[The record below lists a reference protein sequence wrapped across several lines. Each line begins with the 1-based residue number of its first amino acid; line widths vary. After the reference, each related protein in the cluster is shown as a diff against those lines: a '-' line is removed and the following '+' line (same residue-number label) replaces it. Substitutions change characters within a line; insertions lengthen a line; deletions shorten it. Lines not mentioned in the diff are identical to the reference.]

1 MKPLFLLLFL
11 FLSFSN
17 VFSITTEEY
26 DCLLKLVTKL
36 EVLSQFP
43 QTLNENTDY
52 DFCSTTNLTCGPQN
66 GVTFMNLYQNE
77 SSTNIINYSDISCVE
92 ISVVEFGRWNVAPNF
107 FNFSNR
113 LQTAS
118 CYDCKITE
126 INSKVNTDYLIINLN
141 KPIYKPILL
150 SNIINCI
157 NAEFHSSNGDPFNS
171 VEIENDLLNSTLQ
184 VYNQFIL
191 GGVVRKIPDLSNV
204 QFQIAQYYIGEP
216 FDLNSLKN
224 LSTHT
229 FINRVSLLP
238 TNSSFGPFPFPI
250 DIERLNPTNRT
261 DVLSHKYFASDLA
274 FQKPDD
280 YLDLNSS
287 KSGSEQIYL
296 GKVGPD
302 FNIDGNLPFKSF
314 NSDLKVLYFLNG
326 NLSNVPN
333 FENASDLFV
342 LASLTNNSIGGNL
355 KKPWI
360 KKYLRNL
367 DLSNNKITGT
377 IDDSYCSTLIKVT
390 NNSMSGN
397 LPNCYACNLK
407 INRFRESFIGNN
419 FTNIDSLN
427 ETCKIIPNMKTTEIK
442 VEIPGGILNITKLL
456 IFGQNIGYSVMDYFY
471 SGTFELDP
479 SIPLTTEIQNSLIS
493 SYFYTKTRAIYKMT
507 YQSNGEIFYLTPD
520 PYPPTPINVTTN
532 NGLITIQGIY
542 FSYNI
547 SVISITMNN
556 GKQICNVVGDPTFF
570 TIKCQLS
577 ELPNPSKNVSTLLIV
592 DELQTLFYLDLDD
605 TIVNNYNKCL
615 DYCNVDNG
623 ICDYSNGICNC
634 NYGWIGDSC
643 SIPFFE
649 CLNNCSNVGICNTTN
664 GECDCNIGRVLND
677 CSGYE
682 CLDPTCGSGSG
693 SGNNKHGQCNYLK
706 GICNCNLNWFG
717 ENCTIPNHYVSSV
730 EPSTTLGGLVKLFGW
745 FGDLHDGLSIKIGKL
760 DCDLILPIINDTINC
775 KIGSGNGIQNITIF
789 QNGITWIGI
798 NKYLYINNDIKP
810 NCLNNCTNL
819 NQGICISNGQCQCYS
834 GWTGFDC
841 SSPTNN
847 GGGGDLPSTNSTINN
862 NGSTSFENQKTSY
875 QVWVTDLVEI
885 DFNGNIISKYPLLN
899 NWIVNN
905 TEIKNGISQ
914 FTQLINETN
923 CRVNMTIEELPK
935 SKDINFAGIDLK
947 FDKGSI
953 KVSISIENYNY
964 KNILNTL
971 QLRMKSLVSTL
982 SEEEEDDCNDQSTEI
997 NSNLENTNLL
1007 NYISIS
1013 KDNKV
1018 LTGRFLN
1025 RVISDGRSTIITTSL
1040 ISNDNSSIEIGLNL
1054 PHFLNQCL
1062 IDPDFSVLLSSQFKS
1077 CGKNNELKSYIIPV
1091 SVICGFIG
1099 ISLIIGGSYLIYR
1112 KKFIEKDLKKK
1123 LKNIEM
1129 QKNK

>member
-1 MKPLFLLLFL
+1 MKSLFLLLFL

-17 VFSITTEEY
+17 VFSLTPEEY
-26 DCLLKLVTKL
+26 DCLVKLTTKL

-43 QTLNENTDY
+43 TINGNTEI
-52 DFCSTTNLTCGPQN
+52 DFCSPNSYLTCGSEK
-66 GVTFMNLYQNE
+66 GIIWMNLYQNE
-77 SSTNIINYSDISCVE
+77 SSTNIMNYSDISCVE
-92 ISVVEFGRWNVAPNF
+92 IGTSVFNRWNVAPNF

-113 LQTAS
+113 IYSVS
-118 CYDCKITE
+118 CFNCNITE
-126 INSKVNTDYLIINLN
+126 INSKVNADYLFINLN
-141 KPIYKPILL
+141 KPIYEKILL
-150 SNIINCI
+150 SNIINCQGVEI
-157 NAEFHSSNGDPFNS
+157 QSSNGDPYNS
-171 VEIENDLLNSTLQ
+171 VEFENDLPKSTLQ
-184 VYNQFIL
+184 IYNQFNL
-191 GGVVRKIPDLSNV
+191 GAVVRKIPDLTNV
-204 QFQIAQYYIGEP
+204 LFSIAQYYIGDP

-229 FINRVSLLP
+229 FINQVKMSP
-238 TNSSFGPFPFPI
+238 TNPSFGPFPFPI
-250 DIERLNPTNRT
+250 DIERLNPTNNT
-261 DVLSHKYFASDLA
+261 KVLPHTYFSSDLV

-287 KSGSEQIYL
+287 KFGSEQIYL
-296 GKVGPD
+296 NKIGPD

-314 NSDLKVLYFLNG
+314 NPNLRVLYFLNG
-326 NLSNVPN
+326 YLSKVPN
-333 FENASDLFV
+333 FDNSNELLV
-342 LASLTNNSIGGNL
+342 LVSLTNNSIGGNL
-355 KKPWI
+355 KKPWVN
-360 KKYLRNL
+360 KHLRNL

-377 IDDSYCSTLIKVT
+377 IDNSYCSTLIRVT

-397 LPNCYACNLK
+397 IPNCYACNLK
-407 INRFRESFIGNN
+407 INEFRELFIGNN
-419 FTNIDSLN
+419 FSNIDYLN

-442 VEIPGGILNITKLL
+442 LEVLGDIVNITKFL
-456 IFGQNIGYSVMDYFY
+456 IFGQNIGYNVRDYSY
-471 SGTFELDP
+471 LETFELEP
-479 SIPLTTEIQNSLIS
+479 ALPLITEIQNSLIV
-493 SYFYTKTRAIYKMT
+493 SYFYSKTRTIYKMT
-507 YQSNGEIFYLTPD
+507 YHSNGEIFYLTPD
-520 PYPPTPINVTTN
+520 PYPPTPINVTSN

-556 GKQICNVVGDPTFF
+556 GKQICNVIGDPTFY
-570 TIKCQLS
+570 TIQCQLS
-577 ELPNPSKNVSTLLIV
+577 ELPIPSKNVSTLLKV
-592 DELQTLFYLDLDD
+592 DELQTLFYIDLDG
-605 TIVNNYNKCL
+605 TIVNYYNKCL

-623 ICDYSNGICNC
+623 ICDYSTGICNC

-649 CLNNCSNVGICNTTN
+649 CLNNCSNVGICNTTI
-664 GECDCNIGRVLND
+664 GECTCNSGRVLND

-682 CLDPTCGSGSG
+682 CLDPTCGGGGSKI
-693 SGNNKHGQCNYLK
+693 NKHGECNYLK
-706 GICNCNLNWFG
+706 GICNCYLNWFG

-760 DCDLILPIINDTINC
+760 DCDLILPIYNDTINC
-775 KIGSGNGIQNITIF
+775 EIGSGNGIQNITIT

-810 NCLNNCTNL
+810 NCLNNCTN
-819 NQGICISNGQCQCYS
+819 QGICSSNGQCQCYS
-834 GWTGFDC
+834 DWTGFDC
-841 SSPTNN
+841 SSPNPNN
-847 GGGGDLPSTNSTINN
+847 GGGDLPSTNSTINN

-875 QVWVTDLVEI
+875 QVLVTNLMEI
-885 DFNGNIISKYPLLN
+885 DFNGNIISQYPLLN

-923 CRVNMTIEELPK
+923 CRVNMTIEELSKP
-935 SKDINFAGIDLK
+935 KDINFAGIDLK
-947 FDKGSI
+947 LDKGSI

-971 QLRMKSLVSTL
+971 QLRMKSEVTTL
-982 SEEEEDDCNDQSTEI
+982 NKDEDDCNYQSTEI

-1025 RVISDGRSTIITTSL
+1025 RVVSDSRSTIITTSL

-1054 PHFLNQCL
+1054 PHCSNQCL

-1077 CGKNNELKSYIIPV
+1077 CGKNNKLKSYIIPV

-1099 ISLIIGGSYLIYR
+1099 ISLILGGSYLIYR
-1112 KKFIEKDLKKK
+1112 KKFIEKTFKKK

>member
-1 MKPLFLLLFL
+1 MKSLFLLFL

-17 VFSITTEEY
+17 VFSITPEEY

-43 QTLNENTDY
+43 QTLNGNTEH
-52 DFCSTTNLTCGPQN
+52 DFCSTTNLTCGTQN
-66 GVTFMNLYQNE
+66 GITFMNLYQNE
-77 SSTNIINYSDISCVE
+77 SSTNIMNYSDISCVE
-92 ISVVEFGRWNVAPNF
+92 ISAVEFGRWNVAPNF

-113 LQTAS
+113 LPS
-118 CYDCKITE
+118 VFCYDCKITE
-126 INSKVNTDYLIINLN
+126 INSKVNVDYLLIKLN
-141 KPIYKPILL
+141 KPIYKKILL
-150 SNIINCI
+150 SNIINCT
-157 NAEFHSSNGDPFNS
+157 NAEFQSSNGDPYNS
-171 VEIENDLLNSTLQ
+171 VEIENDLPNSTLQ
-184 VYNQFIL
+184 LYNQFIL
-191 GGVVRKIPDLSNV
+191 GGIVRKIPDLSNV

-216 FDLNSLKN
+216 FDLNSLKI

-229 FINRVSLLP
+229 FINRVSMLP

-261 DVLSHKYFASDLA
+261 DVLPHKYFVSDLT

-287 KSGSEQIYL
+287 KFGPEQIYL
-296 GKVGPD
+296 GKVGPY
-302 FNIDGNLPFKSF
+302 FNINGNLPFKSF
-314 NSDLKVLYFLNG
+314 NPDLKILYFLNG

-333 FENASDLFV
+333 FENVSDLFV
-342 LASLTNNSIGGNL
+342 LASLTNNRS
-355 KKPWI
+355 
-360 KKYLRNL
+360 
-367 DLSNNKITGT
+367 
-377 IDDSYCSTLIKVT
+377 IDDSYCSTLIRVT

-442 VEIPGGILNITKLL
+442 IEITGGIVNITKLL
-456 IFGQNIGYSVMDYFY
+456 IFGQNIGYSVMDYSY
-471 SGTFELDP
+471 SETFEIDP
-479 SIPLTTEIQNSLIS
+479 SIPLVTEIQNSVIV
-493 SYFYTKTRAIYKMT
+493 SYFYTKTRTIYKMT

-556 GKQICNVVGDPTFF
+556 GKQICNVIDDPTFY

-577 ELPNPSKNVSTLLIV
+577 ELPNPSKNVSTLLKV
-592 DELQTLFYLDLDD
+592 DELQTLFYIDLDD

-615 DYCNVDNG
+615 DYCNNDNG
-623 ICDYSNGICNC
+623 ICDYSKGICNC

-649 CLNNCSNVGICNTTN
+649 CLNNCSNVGICNTTI
-664 GECDCNIGRVLND
+664 GECDCNSGRVLND

-682 CLDPTCGSGSG
+682 CLDPTCGSSG
-693 SGNNKHGQCNYLK
+693 NNNNNKHGQCNYLK
-706 GICNCNLNWFG
+706 GTCNCNLNWFG
-717 ENCTIPNHYVSSV
+717 ESCTIPNHYVSSV
-730 EPSTTLGGLVKLFGW
+730 EPSSTLGGLVKLFGW

-760 DCDLILPIINDTINC
+760 DCDLILPITNDTINC

-789 QNGITWIGI
+789 QN
-798 NKYLYINNDIKP
+798 LYYMDW
-810 NCLNNCTNL
+810 C
-819 NQGICISNGQCQCYS
+819 ICISNGQCQCLS

-847 GGGGDLPSTNSTINN
+847 GGGGGDLPSTNLTINN
-862 NGSTSFENQKTSY
+862 NGSTTFENQKTSH
-875 QVWVTDLVEI
+875 QVLVTDLIEI
-885 DFNGNIISKYPLLN
+885 DFNGNIISQYPLLN

-923 CRVNMTIEELPK
+923 CRVNMTIEELLK

-971 QLRMKSLVSTL
+971 QLRMKSVVTTL
-982 SEEEEDDCNDQSTEI
+982 IKEDEEDCNDQSTEI

-1025 RVISDGRSTIITTSL
+1025 RVMSDGRSTIITTSL

-1054 PHFLNQCL
+1054 PHCSNQCL

-1077 CGKNNELKSYIIPV
+1077 CNKNNKLKSYIIPV

-1099 ISLIIGGSYLIYR
+1099 ISLILGGSYLIYR

-1123 LKNIEM
+1123 LKNFKM
-1129 QKNK
+1129 QKKK